1 MQGSI
6 IEEDSKNQKT
16 NQTNKQKEKEIS
28 AIRVSIVQYH
38 LSKFCKAN
46 ATALALIFKA
56 LLRGEAIYPKVQFFQ
71 DLNTGRLLC
80 QNKQDSNQSIN
91 QESQKTSIQKDEK
104 IPNKINEKELQN
116 DIARNGDS
124 IITTPQPL
132 KKQTIKKDR
141 EELQENTSEDSV
153 SNAESKAKYSNG
165 FPLNIEG

>member
-6 IEEDSKNQKT
+6 VEEDSKNQKT
-16 NQTNKQKEKEIS
+16 NQTNKQKEKEIR
-28 AIRVSIVQYH
+28 AIQLSIVQYH

-80 QNKQDSNQSIN
+80 QNKQDSNESIN
-91 QESQKTSIQKDEK
+91 QENSQTSIQKDEK
-104 IPNKINEKELQN
+104 MPNKPSKKELQSN
-116 DIARNGDS
+116 TAKNGDLA
-124 IITTPQPL
+124 ITTPQPL
-132 KKQTIKKDR
+132 KRTEKDKR
-141 EELQENTSEDSV
+141 DSQENTSEDSV
-153 SNAESKAKYSNG
+153 SNAESKSKYSNG

>member
-6 IEEDSKNQKT
+6 VEEDSKNQKI
-16 NQTNKQKEKEIS
+16 NQTNKQKEKEICT
-28 AIRVSIVQYH
+28 IQLSIVQYH
-38 LSKFCKAN
+38 LGKFCKAN

-71 DLNTGRLLC
+71 DLNRGGLLC

-91 QESQKTSIQKDEK
+91 QENPQTSIQKDEK
-104 IPNKINEKELQN
+104 MPNKPSKKELQN
-116 DIARNGDS
+116 NTAKNGDS
-124 IITTPQPL
+124 VITTSQPL
-132 KKQTIKKDR
+132 KRVEKDKR
-141 EELQENTSEDSV
+141 DSQENASADSV